1 LTIKSKLAPLWK
13 KLPRRLR
20 RFGVV
25 LAQPRFTVTA
35 GVVLYDSQG
44 RILLLRH
51 RYRPGSGWGIPGGF
65 LNPSEQPEA
74 AARRELKE
82 ELGIDVGDL
91 GLAFVR
97 TLTTIR
103 QVENVFTGRFD
114 GEIAAVNDEV
124 LEFGWFGREE
134 LPEELPTDQHSLIE
148 RASREDAKTAK
159 KN

>member
-1 LTIKSKLAPLWK
+1 M
-13 KLPRRLR
+13 LPRRLR
-20 RFGVV
+20 RLGVV

-65 LNPSEQPEA
+65 LGQGEQPEA

-91 GLAFVR
+91 RLAFVR
-97 TLTTIR
+97 TLTSIR
-103 QVENVFTGRFD
+103 QVENVFTGQFD
-114 GEIAAVNDEV
+114 GTIAAVNDEV
-124 LEFGWFGREE
+124 LEYRWFGREE
-134 LPEELPTDQHSLIE
+134 LPEQLSADQHSLIE
-148 RASREDAKTAK
+148 RASREDAKTRRREPK
-159 KN
+159 